1 MAIHIDVLPD
11 LERRQLRNTA
21 RDIQRDM
28 QRAGMEA
35 GKGFGDQF
43 GAGVQKSSPKIERGL
58 NRVADATGRVRVEQE
73 RLNNM
78 QKQGATDSSRLVAQ
92 SERLAKARRDESAAT
107 RALARDMQAL
117 NVSSSGN
124 AASLRGTASALAV
137 LGGAARSP
145 AGIAALIPLMG
156 QLGAAAV
163 TASGSLLVLPGVI
176 GAVGAA
182 FGTLKL
188 ATAGLDDAFKN
199 MDDPE
204 KLAEALKKISPNA
217 QQAVLSI
224 QALMPALTQ
233 FKNVT
238 QDALFAGV
246 GTQLNSMASAL
257 LPQIQQMTTSVASS
271 FNKMFMGAT
280 NTLMANPALVQNITN
295 NISAAF
301 QSLAPAAATLTKAL
315 AELVSTGSDFLP
327 RLAQGAANAAQSF
340 ANFMTEASKSGQL
353 EKWIN
358 DGITVVRMLKD
369 AVAEASR
376 MFMALG
382 GDGKS
387 AMSDIV
393 LAVNTVS
400 TAVRVATGDLDA
412 FKNVFPTI
420 GDIARKTFEDIA
432 STIDTYVLGPLRAM
446 IDLANKIPGVN
457 LAQIPD
463 LKRGP
468 GLVQGGG
475 GSFDNP
481 GALGIPGVP
490 AGGYTPPTPGSWW
503 PGIGLNGQRGGG
515 FYTQGQEG
523 YAAGMAPDWATGA
536 GGAGGGSASGPVV
549 PYTGDPMSL
558 LQGMPVDAQLYSAAG
573 TVLDSQHRLEQSKA
587 ELNALMQSNDA
598 TAEQIQEKRN
608 DVALAE
614 REAYEAELRLI
625 EAKQSATEKFTNT
638 MGDAAGS
645 LGEIG
650 AALDADLGI
659 SKGLPGLA
667 ENLVRFLGS
676 LAAAPV
682 IGALSGVQQGLGYQP
697 GSAGKGLFGMLAAQG
712 AFGSQ
717 YQIAPGMLQQQGGSY
732 GPSGGYAGMPSFG
745 GGGRYGLPAGTN
757 TGGYGSSGAVFPPWV
772 HQLES
777 MFGVKASTYSGH
789 QESDRHEPGYA
800 PNPNGENR
808 GIDWSGPVDAMQRF
822 ADYLSTI
829 PGALEQ
835 VIWQNPNTG
844 QTTEIA
850 GGQFQPGY
858 FSGALGG
865 HQNHVHTRQ
874 SASLPVPGGMP
885 AGPWSADWNAIAQAE
900 SGGNWGINTGNGYSG
915 GLQFAPGSWAAAGGS
930 AYAPSA
936 HLASPFQQAMAAENL
951 LKLQGPGAWPN
962 TFVPGSSGPMPPM
975 GWGGPQ
981 GIPSTVSGGGGQ
993 SPVFGARPGMPLGS
1007 GAGAPVGGPQTGM
1020 GSQAYSNPVGGEGF
1034 AGLGGLPMAAIQGAI
1049 SAGGGAGSMFGGQAA
1064 AAAAQVGMEL
1074 ANRAVAFGG
1083 QAASIGVSGLM
1094 ETFLP
1099 SGDNANASISNSWL
1113 GRIAGGLAGARP
1125 ATPNMAGQAA
1135 TPEQKQQG
1143 QESGQPQT
1151 QQGSGQ
1157 NGEQVGVKI
1166 ENYNVTKGEDRAG
1179 QDLARHQQNSMQA
1192 GMGKR

>member
-475 GSFDNP
+475 GSFDSP

-523 YAAGMAPDWATGA
+523 YTAGMAPDWATGA

-614 REAYEAELRLI
+614 REAHEAELRLI

-697 GSAGKGLFGMLAAQG
+697 GSAGKGIFGMMAAQG

-717 YQIAPGMLQQQGGSY
+717 YQIAPGMQGAGTPSAGYAGSY
-732 GPSGGYAGMPSFG
+732 GGGYPGDAALLANVPA
-745 GGGRYGLPAGTN
+745 GRYTQEQRGDLTQGLADCSSAVEDLVNLLDGRSTAGASMYTGNAAEFLQSRGFQRGMGGPGDMRVGYNGGHMQATLPGGTN
-757 TGGYGSSGAVFPPWV
+757 FNWGSD
-772 HQLES
+772 
-777 MFGVKASTYSGH
+777 AS
-789 QESDRHEPGYA
+789 A
-800 PNPNGENR
+800 ANR
-808 GIDWSGPVDAMQRF
+808 GIGG
-822 ADYLSTI
+822 T
-829 PGALEQ
+829 GAYDPAFTDH
-835 VIWQNPNTG
+835 WFRP
-844 QTTEIA
+844 A
-850 GGQFQPGY
+850 GGGLPTP
-858 FSGALGG
+858 AATGG
-865 HQNHVHTRQ
+865 
-874 SASLPVPGGMP
+874 LPGGFP
-885 AGPWSADWNAIAQAE
+885 
-900 SGGNWGINTGNGYSG
+900 GGFPGVA
-915 GLQFAPGSWAAAGGS
+915 APG
-930 AYAPSA
+930 
-936 HLASPFQQAMAAENL
+936 
-951 LKLQGPGAWPN
+951 
-962 TFVPGSSGPMPPM
+962 M

-1113 GRIAGGLAGARP
+1113 GRVAGGLAGARP

-1151 QQGSGQ
+1151 QQGAGQ